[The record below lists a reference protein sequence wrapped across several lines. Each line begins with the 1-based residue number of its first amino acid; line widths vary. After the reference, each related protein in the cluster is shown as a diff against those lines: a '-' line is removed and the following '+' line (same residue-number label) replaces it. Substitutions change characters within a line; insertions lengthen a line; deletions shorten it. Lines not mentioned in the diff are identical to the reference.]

1 MLIGSDT
8 PLPYGRSGG
17 EVNRALESPLITG
30 YAAIRIMPST
40 TTSPAG
46 ATIGQPYPLLDG
58 RARVTGALRFTA
70 DLPQTGVLHAR
81 FVTSPH
87 PHARI
92 TGIDTSQAEAV
103 TGVVRV
109 LTAADLPAF
118 QPTSRARLLL
128 ARDRVMFVGQPVA
141 LVIAESEAAAADG
154 APEVNVS
161 YTPLPA
167 VTDLERAL
175 TADAP
180 LVWPEGMP
188 GESDEAA
195 AHGTD
200 VAGDE
205 GGQQR
210 SNVANAISFQR
221 GDPEAAFAAAHAVV
235 ERSYRTAIVHQS
247 YLEPHA
253 TVVDPG
259 TQADGVTVWS
269 CTQAQ
274 FAVRKEVADILDMP
288 ESDVHVK
295 PMPVGGGFGGKF
307 MLYEP
312 LVALAARAVGAPLR
326 LILTRQEELLAAI
339 PAPAAAITLK
349 LAAAADGTLTAI
361 AGDYKFDSGCF
372 PNAPQSIAALMT
384 GSLYQCPNLDIH
396 AAAVLTHKPSTGAY
410 RAPGTPQQAFALES
424 TLDELA
430 RVLGIDPLELRLR
443 NASRPGDP
451 MASDQPWPNIGMRQV
466 LERARAHPIWR
477 DREAAHAAG
486 RGVGIAI
493 GGWPGGVEGATA
505 ACTLN
510 RDGTLH
516 VHVGSV
522 DLTGTTTAFALI
534 AADTFGIDPEQVRVI
549 SADTDAGYYAG
560 ASGGSK
566 ITYSVGPAVFEAAR
580 KAREQ
585 ALRIAATEFEA
596 DEADLEIVDGSVRVK
611 GVPEP
616 GLPLAEIAAKTMQFG
631 GRYAPVK
638 GNGRTAPSGR
648 SPAFCAQL
656 AEVEVDAETGAVV
669 VHRLAVVQDVGKA
682 INPLTAGGQ
691 LMGGATQGLG
701 WALYEAVEYDAEGQ
715 LLTGSLM
722 DYAVPNITQSAHEL
736 EAVMV
741 EVPSD
746 HGPYGARGVG
756 EPPVIATA
764 GAVANAIRDAG
775 CGRVTILPMTPA
787 RVLDAIDAEE
797 D

>member
-1 MLIGSDT
+1 MASTITSAARAIIGR
-8 PLPYGRSGG
+8 P
-17 EVNRALESPLITG
+17 
-30 YAAIRIMPST
+30 
-40 TTSPAG
+40 
-46 ATIGQPYPLLDG
+46 QPLLDG
-58 RARVTGALRFTA
+58 RARVTGALRYTA
-70 DLPQTGVLHAR
+70 DLPQNGVLHAR

-87 PHARI
+87 PHARVD
-92 TGIDTSQAEAV
+92 GIDASQAEAMA
-103 TGVVRV
+103 GVVRV
-109 LTAADLPAF
+109 LTAADLPSF
-118 QPTSRARLLL
+118 EPTGRTRLLL

-141 LVIAESEAAAADG
+141 LVVAESEAAAADA

-161 YTPLPA
+161 YTPLAA
-167 VTDLERAL
+167 VTDLERARA
-175 TADAP
+175 TDAP

-195 AHGTD
+195 AHGAD

-221 GDPEAAFAAAHAVV
+221 GDPAAAFAAAHAVV

-253 TVVDPG
+253 TVVDSG
-259 TQADGVTVWS
+259 SAGDGVTVWS

-274 FAVRKEVADILDMP
+274 FAVRKEVADILGLP

-307 MLYEP
+307 ILYEP
-312 LVALAARAVGAPLR
+312 LVALAARVVGAPVR

-339 PAPAAAITLK
+339 PAPAAAITIK
-349 LAAAADGTLTAI
+349 LAADAGGALTAI
-361 AGDYKFDSGCF
+361 AADFKFDSGCF
-372 PNAPQSIAALMT
+372 PNSPHSIAALMT
-384 GSLYQCPNLDIH
+384 GSMYQCPNLDIQG
-396 AAAVLTHKPSTGAY
+396 AAVLTHKPSTGAY
-410 RAPGTPQQAFALES
+410 RAPGIPQQAFALES

-430 RVLGIDPLELRLR
+430 RTLGIDPVELRLR
-443 NASRPGDP
+443 NASRRGDP
-451 MASDQPWPNIGMRQV
+451 MANGQPWPNIGMREV
-466 LERARAHPIWR
+466 LERTREHPIWR
-477 DREAAHAAG
+477 NRDAAHAAG
-486 RGVGIAI
+486 RGVGVAI
-493 GGWPGGVEGATA
+493 GGWLGGVEGATA

-534 AADTFGIDPEQVRVI
+534 AADAFGIDPEQVRVI
-549 SADTDAGYYAG
+549 SADSDTGYYSG

-566 ITYSVGPAVFEAAR
+566 ITYSVGPAVLAAAR
-580 KAREQ
+580 DARAQ
-585 ALRIAATEFEA
+585 TLRIAATEFEA
-596 DEADLEIVDGSVRVK
+596 DEADLEIVAGAVRVK
-611 GVPEP
+611 GVPAP
-616 GLPLAEIAAKTMQFG
+616 ALSLAELAAKTMQFG

-638 GNGRTAPSGR
+638 GNGRTAPRGR

-656 AEVEVDAETGAVV
+656 AEVEVDAETGAVEV
-669 VHRLAVVQDVGKA
+669 RRLAVVQDVGKA
-682 INPLTAGGQ
+682 INPLAAGGQ

-701 WALYEAVEYDAEGQ
+701 WALYEALEYDAEGQ
-715 LLTGSLM
+715 LRTGSLM
-722 DYAVPNITQSAHEL
+722 DYALPDITQSAHEL

-741 EVPSD
+741 EVESD

-756 EPPVIATA
+756 EPPVTATA
-764 GAVANAIRDAG
+764 GAVANAIRAAAG
-775 CGRVTILPMTPA
+775 GRVTTLPMTPA
-787 RVLDAIDAEE
+787 RVLQAIDAAA

>member
-1 MLIGSDT
+1 MVSTITSAARAIIGR
-8 PLPYGRSGG
+8 P
-17 EVNRALESPLITG
+17 
-30 YAAIRIMPST
+30 
-40 TTSPAG
+40 
-46 ATIGQPYPLLDG
+46 QPLLDG
-58 RARVTGALRFTA
+58 RARVTGALRYTA
-70 DLPQTGVLHAR
+70 DLPQNGVLHAR

-87 PHARI
+87 PHARVD
-92 TGIDTSQAEAV
+92 GIDASQAEAMA
-103 TGVVRV
+103 GVVRV
-109 LTAADLPAF
+109 LTAADLPSF
-118 QPTSRARLLL
+118 EPTGRTRLLL

-141 LVIAESEAAAADG
+141 LVVAESEAAAADA

-161 YTPLPA
+161 YTPLAA
-167 VTDLERAL
+167 VTDLERARA
-175 TADAP
+175 TDAP

-195 AHGTD
+195 AHGAD

-221 GDPEAAFAAAHAVV
+221 GDPAAAFAAAHAVV

-253 TVVDPG
+253 TVVDSDSAG
-259 TQADGVTVWS
+259 DGVTVWS

-274 FAVRKEVADILDMP
+274 FAVRKEVADILGLP

-307 MLYEP
+307 ILYEP
-312 LVALAARAVGAPLR
+312 LVALAARVVGAPVR

-339 PAPAAAITLK
+339 PAPAAAITIK
-349 LAAAADGTLTAI
+349 LAADAGGALTAI
-361 AGDYKFDSGCF
+361 AADFKFDSGCF
-372 PNAPQSIAALMT
+372 PNSPHSIAALMT
-384 GSLYQCPNLDIH
+384 GSMYQCPNLDIQG
-396 AAAVLTHKPSTGAY
+396 AAVLTHKPSTGAY
-410 RAPGTPQQAFALES
+410 RAPGIPQQAFALES

-430 RVLGIDPLELRLR
+430 RTLGIDPVELRLR
-443 NASRPGDP
+443 NASRRGDP
-451 MASDQPWPNIGMRQV
+451 MANGQPWPNIGMREV
-466 LERARAHPIWR
+466 LERTREHPIWR
-477 DREAAHAAG
+477 NRDAAHAAG
-486 RGVGIAI
+486 RGVGVAI
-493 GGWPGGVEGATA
+493 GGWLGGVEGATA

-534 AADTFGIDPEQVRVI
+534 AADAFGIDPEQVRVI
-549 SADTDAGYYAG
+549 SADSDTGYYSG

-566 ITYSVGPAVFEAAR
+566 ITYSVGPAVLAAAR
-580 KAREQ
+580 DARAQ
-585 ALRIAATEFEA
+585 TLRIAATEFEA
-596 DEADLEIVDGSVRVK
+596 DEADLEIVAGAVRVK
-611 GVPEP
+611 GVPAP
-616 GLPLAEIAAKTMQFG
+616 ALSLAELAAKTMQFG

-638 GNGRTAPSGR
+638 GNGRTAPRGR

-656 AEVEVDAETGAVV
+656 AEVEVDAETGAVEV
-669 VHRLAVVQDVGKA
+669 RRLAVVQDVGKA
-682 INPLTAGGQ
+682 INPLAAGGQ

-701 WALYEAVEYDAEGQ
+701 WALYEALEYDAEGQ
-715 LLTGSLM
+715 LRTGSLM
-722 DYAVPNITQSAHEL
+722 DYALPDITQSAHEL

-741 EVPSD
+741 EVESD

-756 EPPVIATA
+756 EPPVTATA
-764 GAVANAIRDAG
+764 GAVANAIRAAAG
-775 CGRVTILPMTPA
+775 GRVTTLPMTPA
-787 RVLDAIDAEE
+787 RVLQAIDAAA

>member
-1 MLIGSDT
+1 MIGR
-8 PLPYGRSGG
+8 PH
-17 EVNRALESPLITG
+17 
-30 YAAIRIMPST
+30 
-40 TTSPAG
+40 
-46 ATIGQPYPLLDG
+46 PLLDG

-70 DLPQTGVLHAR
+70 DLPDTGVLHAR
-81 FVTSPH
+81 FVTSLY

-92 TGIDTSQAEAV
+92 DGIDTAAAQAMP
-103 TGVVRV
+103 GVVRV
-109 LTAADLPAF
+109 LTAADLPAL

-141 LVIAESEAAAADG
+141 LVVAESEAAAEDA
-154 APEVNVS
+154 APAVEVS
-161 YTPLPA
+161 YTALPA
-167 VTDLERAL
+167 VTDLNSSL
-175 TADAP
+175 ADGAP
-180 LVWPEGMP
+180 LVWPDGMP
-188 GESDEAA
+188 GEDDEAA
-195 AHGTD
+195 AHGAD
-200 VAGDE
+200 VAGEE
-205 GGQQR
+205 GGKQR
-210 SNVANAISFQR
+210 SNLANPINFRR
-221 GDPEAAFAAAHAVV
+221 GDPDAAFAAAHAVV
-235 ERSYRTAIVHQS
+235 ERSYRTSIVHQS

-259 TQADGVTVWS
+259 TTADGVTVWS

-274 FAVRKEVADILDMP
+274 FAVRKEVADVLGIA

-307 MLYEP
+307 LLYQG
-312 LVALAARAVGAPLR
+312 LVALAAHVVGAPLR
-326 LILTRQEELLAAI
+326 LVLTRQEELLAAI
-339 PAPAAAITLK
+339 PAPASRATLK
-349 LAAAADGTLTAI
+349 LAADADGKLIAI
-361 AGDYKFDSGCF
+361 AADYKFDSGCF
-372 PNAPQSIAALMT
+372 PNAPSSIAALMT
-384 GSLYQCPNLDIH
+384 GSLYQCPNFDIQ

-430 RVLGIDPLELRLR
+430 RELGIDPLELRLR

-451 MASDQPWPNIGMRQV
+451 MATDQPWPNIGMRQV
-466 LERARAHPIWR
+466 LERVQQHPIWR

-486 RGVGIAI
+486 RGVGMAI

-505 ACTLN
+505 ACTLH

-534 AADTFGIDPEQVRVI
+534 AAETFGIDPRQVRVI

-566 ITYSVGPAVFEAAR
+566 ITYSVGPAVAAAAQE
-580 KAREQ
+580 AREQ

-596 DEADLEIVDGSVRVK
+596 DEADLEIVAGSVRVK
-611 GVPEP
+611 GVPKPE
-616 GLPLAEIAAKTMQFG
+616 LPLAEIAAKTMQFG

-638 GNGRTAPSGR
+638 GNGRTPPAGR
-648 SPAFCAQL
+648 SPGFCAQL
-656 AEVEVDAETGAVV
+656 AEVEVDAETGVV
-669 VHRLAVVQDVGKA
+669 TVHRLAVVQDVGKA

-701 WALYEAVEYDAEGQ
+701 WALYEAIEYDAQGQ
-715 LLTGSLM
+715 LQTGSLM
-722 DYAVPNITQSAHEL
+722 DYAIPNITQSAHEL
-736 EAVMV
+736 EAVLV

-746 HGPYGARGVG
+746 HGPFGARGVG

-775 CGRVTILPMTPA
+775 CGRVRTLPMTPA
-787 RVLDAIDAEE
+787 RVLATIDAEAAAA
-797 D
+797 DGASDG